1 MTTASAVQYAVF
13 LVIVTLLV
21 RPFGGYLA
29 RVFGGEPTWFDP
41 VLRPVERTVYRLAG
55 VDPAAEMD
63 WKRYAWSFLV
73 FGLGGTLLLYT
84 VLRLQPIFQTF
95 DPAYRPGPVAPDLAM
110 NTAISF
116 ATTTTWQAYGGE
128 TTLTYFS
135 QVFGLTSQNFLAGAA
150 GLAVGI
156 AFIRGLARQC
166 TNLLGNFWV
175 DATRATLWV
184 LLPLSLLSALLLVWQ
199 GVPTNFARYL
209 KVPVVQSIEYDE
221 PIVDGEGKPVLDAK
235 GQPTTKK
242 ATLTE
247 QVIAMGPVAVLEPI
261 KNLGTNGGGFFNVN
275 GAHPFETP
283 TPLANL
289 LSMLAIAVLPAS
301 LTYTFGRM
309 TGRSRQG
316 WVLFGVMLA
325 LFVGGL
331 LACHLAEQRGH
342 VFAGQG
348 VDHAVSDTQPGG
360 NMEGKETRFGIG
372 GSVLAAVT
380 TSNGATGSYNSMHD
394 SYTPIGG
401 MVTIVNMLLGEVI
414 FGGLGT
420 GLYSLVLIALVGVFA
435 AGLMIGR
442 TPEYLGKQV
451 TSGEMKLVALYTV
464 IPPLTILPLAAL
476 ALVTDAGL
484 AGLTTNKGPHG
495 LSEILVAYTTS
506 VANNGQNFAGLSANT
521 PFYNVTTAVA
531 MMAGRFGPAIPAL
544 ALASRFARQ
553 TRKPVTDGT
562 LPTDTPLFAGLVI
575 ATILVVGA
583 LSYLPVLALGP
594 IVEHLALK

>member
-1 MTTASAVQYAVF
+1 MTTASAVQYGVF
-13 LVIVTLLV
+13 LLIVTLLV
-21 RPFGGYLA
+21 KPVGAYLA
-29 RVFGGEPTWFDP
+29 RVFNGEPTWLDP
-41 VLRPVERTVYRLAG
+41 VLRPLERTVYRLAG
-55 VDPAAEMD
+55 VDPGVEMD
-63 WKRYAWSFLV
+63 WKRYASSFLT
-73 FGLGGTLLLYT
+73 FGLGGTLLLY
-84 VLRLQPIFQTF
+84 VLLRLQPLFHTF
-95 DPAYRPGPVAPDLAM
+95 DPIYRPGPVPPDLAM

-128 TTLTYFS
+128 TTLSYFS
-135 QVFGLTSQNFLAGAA
+135 QAFGLTSQNFLAGAA

-156 AFIRGLARQC
+156 AFIRGLARQR
-166 TNLLGNFWV
+166 TEFLGNFWV
-175 DATRATLWV
+175 DVTRAVLWV
-184 LLPLSLLSALLLVWQ
+184 LLPLSLVGAVVLVWQ
-199 GVPTNFARYL
+199 GVPMNFARYV
-209 KVPVVQSIEYDE
+209 KVPVLQ
-221 PIVDGEGKPVLDAK
+221 GARLG
-235 GQPTTKK
+235 
-242 ATLTE
+242 E
-247 QVIAMGPVAVLEPI
+247 QVIAMGPVAALEPI

-289 LSMLAIAVLPAS
+289 MAMLAIAVLPAS

-309 TGRSRQG
+309 TGRPRQG
-316 WVLFGVMLA
+316 WVLFCIMLA

-331 LACHLAEQRGH
+331 LACHVAEQRGH
-342 VFAGQG
+342 VLAGQG
-348 VDHAVSDTQPGG
+348 IDHTAGPAQAGG
-360 NMEGKETRFGIG
+360 NMEGKETRFGVG
-372 GSVLAAVT
+372 GSVLAAIT

-442 TPEYLGKQV
+442 TPEYLDKQV
-451 TSGEMKLVALYTV
+451 TVREMKLVALYTV
-464 IPPLTILPLAAL
+464 IAPLVILPLAAL

-495 LSEILVAYTTS
+495 LSEILTAYTTS
-506 VANNGQNFAGLSANT
+506 VANNGQNFGGLGANT
-521 PFYNVTTAVA
+521 PFYNVTTALA
-531 MMAGRFGPAIPAL
+531 MMAGRFGLAIPAL
-544 ALASRFARQ
+544 ALAGRFAQ
-553 TRKPVTDGT
+553 QQRKPVTDGT
-562 LPTDTPLFAGLVI
+562 LPTDSLLFGGLVT